1 MAQTASLLVARD
13 GTVTRANA
21 VAEALLQ
28 ARVGA
33 RCCDTVRLVRAPGG
47 LACGP
52 VCALAMSDR
61 AGPPVERRG
70 TLADGRRAS
79 VTCGR
84 LGRDVLVNVTNVSER
99 ADDHET
105 LTPREIEVLRLVA
118 EGLTNRLV
126 GRRLALRPATVRTH
140 MEHVREKLGVRTRAQ
155 AVARASLLGV
165 LDLDS
170 AP

>member
-1 MAQTASLLVARD
+1 MAKIASLLVARD

-21 VAEALLQ
+21 VAEELLR

-33 RCCDTVRLVRAPGG
+33 RCCDTVRLVSARGG
-47 LACGP
+47 LVCGP
-52 VCALAMSDR
+52 TCVLEIAER
-61 AGPPVERRG
+61 PGPPVERRG
-70 TLADGRRAS
+70 TLEDGRRAS

-84 LGRDVLVNVTNVSER
+84 LGHDVLVNVTNVSER
-99 ADDHET
+99 ADVRET

-155 AVARASLLGV
+155 AVARASALGT
-165 LDLDS
+165 LDD